1 MSKLNKTI
9 DCFKNP
15 KDAQGLLYCHP
26 MLLLIVAD
34 MMLYISASGYSPVV
48 TSLIRTPHEDRLL
61 GAVGTAHQEGR
72 GADIRCN
79 DWSKEFKLQ
88 FESHFEAK
96 YKGYGAISSKT
107 GKENMIEIHGEGDSE
122 HVHIQLKKDYQISN
136 AWSMVKTNL

>member
-48 TSLIRTPHEDRLL
+48 TSLIRTPDQNRR
-61 GAVGTAHQEGR
+61 VGSVSDTHTTGR
-72 GADIRCN
+72 SMDFRAK
-79 DWSKEFKLQ
+79 DWDEKFIKD
-88 FESHFEAK
+88 FTNHFSEK
-96 YKGYGAISSKT
+96 YKGKGATGSD
-107 GKENMIEIHGEGDSE
+107 GKEKLLVFHGEGE
-122 HVHIQLKKDYQISN
+122 NFHLHVQISREYTIPD
-136 AWSMVKTNL
+136 AWLRL